1 MAEWQS
7 GKVVKWQS
15 GRVVP
20 QPPAR
25 KSVEIHD
32 LLPGH
37 TRHDAPGGGL
47 RAFTGGGCGVDQ
59 RVQTS
64 LGVVYRASWRIDVF
78 ARISAAMWQNIGRT
92 MAV

>member
-1 MAEWQS
+1 M
-7 GKVVKWQS
+7 
-15 GRVVP
+15 P

-25 KSVEIHD
+25 KSVEIDD
-32 LLPGH
+32 LLPSH

-64 LGVVYRASWRIDVF
+64 LGMVYRASWRIDVF
-78 ARISAAMWQNIGRT
+78 VRIVAAMWQNIGRT

>member
-1 MAEWQS
+1 M
-7 GKVVKWQS
+7 
-15 GRVVP
+15 P

-25 KSVEIHD
+25 KSVEIDD
-32 LLPGH
+32 LLPSH

-47 RAFTGGGCGVDQ
+47 RAFTGGGCGVDL

-64 LGVVYRASWRIDVF
+64 LGMVYRASWRIDGF
-78 ARISAAMWQNIGRT
+78 ARIAAAMWQNIGRT